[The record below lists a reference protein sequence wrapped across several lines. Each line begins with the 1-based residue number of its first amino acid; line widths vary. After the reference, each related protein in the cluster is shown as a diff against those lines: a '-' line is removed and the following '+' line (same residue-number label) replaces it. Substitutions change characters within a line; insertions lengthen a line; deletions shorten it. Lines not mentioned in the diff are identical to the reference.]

1 MSHMH
6 RARSTLLA
14 LAALAA
20 APALG
25 AAGGTMVEPERGRA
39 LYEVHC
45 LGCHGQSVHS
55 REKRAATDFESI
67 RGWVVR
73 WNETIGARWDAGEI
87 DDVAAYLNR
96 TYYRYPCPPTVCKV
110 VSLMH
115 IKSGGQAPS
124 YLGGR

>member
-1 MSHMH
+1 MH
-6 RARSTLLA
+6 SLPRTLLA

-20 APALG
+20 TTAL
-25 AAGGTMVEPERGRA
+25 AGTGGITVEPERGRA

-55 REKRAATDFESI
+55 RDKRAATDFASI
-67 RGWVVR
+67 RAWVAR
-73 WNETIGARWDAGEI
+73 WNETVGARWDAGEI

-115 IKSGGQAPS
+115 IKSGLHGPA